1 MTMEEMRKNT
11 YTKETL
17 LDIIGSYLKQID
29 NNGGKY
35 PSVVL
40 NDLKASM
47 RYILKVNEYDGK
59 YKDCLE

>member
-40 NDLKASM
+40 SDLKASM

-59 YKDCLE
+59 YRDCLK